1 MDPGDACYLLLNG
14 MISLTERSEVRE
26 IGTGTLNERSE
37 FSVIVSEVREIGTGL
52 LNDMLSLTERSEV
65 RDSGTGPLNE
75 HVSASL
81 VAS

>member
-1 MDPGDACYLLLNG
+1 

-37 FSVIVSEVREIGTGL
+37 FSVIVSEVREIGTG
-52 LNDMLSLTERSEV
+52 
-65 RDSGTGPLNE
+65 PLNE

-81 VAS
+81 VASERQRV

>member
-1 MDPGDACYLLLNG
+1 
-14 MISLTERSEVRE
+14 MIFLAERSEVRK
-26 IGTGTLNERSE
+26 
-37 FSVIVSEVREIGTGL
+37 IGTGL